1 MQFFDNFQ
9 TWLNPVFTKLE
20 SLSFNVKDAGINI
33 TDLIDFRFDI
43 EDLRIVDMSV
53 NQGAHLIQLEKEE
66 LVLSLKD
73 FKGVIAANY
82 SYVSDPPLFADIG

>member
-1 MQFFDNFQ
+1 M
-9 TWLNPVFTKLE
+9 
-20 SLSFNVKDAGINI
+20 KDAGFNV
-33 TDLIDFRFDI
+33 TDLIDFQFDI

-53 NQGAHLIQLEKEE
+53 NQGDHLISLENEE

-73 FKGVIAANY
+73 FKGQIAANY